1 MICPA
6 WIGSGYIDHT
16 GNHMKRELLTDDELR
31 ELLMQRKIRSREA
44 RVAAYRAAGRIVD
57 AENAPINDDLIYNP
71 DTKTIERHSGGK
83 VIRRID
89 VILLII
95 EILAVIGIIFL
106 LGRGSSILR
115 NLNDEAARA
124 FAVPTVTPTALI
136 QAVVLPGGHTAPD
149 AVGNAS
155 FNENEIPEHLRGL
168 VSVQAAA
175 SVPVDNDT
183 GRIIR
188 VGVPAIG
195 VDAPVVQGDDWE
207 ALKTGVGLNASSG
220 IPGKPGNVI
229 LSGHNDIFGQVF
241 RELDRL
247 VPGDEILLLTE
258 KNAYTY
264 IVTGTQIVQ
273 PSQVEVMRQ
282 TEDSTLTL
290 ISCYPYLVDTQRI
303 VVSAI
308 LRQ

>member
-1 MICPA
+1 
-6 WIGSGYIDHT
+6 
-16 GNHMKRELLTDDELR
+16 MKREQLTDDELR

-44 RVAAYRAAGRIVD
+44 RVSAYRASGRVTD
-57 AENAPINDDLIYNP
+57 ADNAPINEDLIYNTE
-71 DTKTIERHSGGK
+71 TKTIERVSSGR
-83 VIRRID
+83 VIRKID
-89 VILLII
+89 FILLVV
-95 EILAVIGIIFL
+95 EILALIGVVIL
-106 LGRGSSILR
+106 LGRGSNILR
-115 NLNDEAARA
+115 SLNEEASRA
-124 FAVPTVTPTALI
+124 FNVPTITPTALV

-155 FNENEIPEHLRGL
+155 FNESEIPEHLRGL
-168 VSVQAAA
+168 INVRATAV
-175 SVPVDNDT
+175 VPVDNDS

-188 VGVPAIG
+188 IGIPAIN

-207 ALKTGVGLNASSG
+207 ALKTGVGLNAASG
-220 IPGKPGNVI
+220 APGKPGNVI

-247 VPGDEILLLTE
+247 KVGDEIMLLSE

-264 IVTGTQIVQ
+264 LVTGTQIVQ

-290 ISCYPYLVDTQRI
+290 ISCYPYLIDNQRI
-303 VVSAI
+303 VVSAN
-308 LRQ
+308 LKK

>member
-1 MICPA
+1 
-6 WIGSGYIDHT
+6 
-16 GNHMKRELLTDDELR
+16 MKREQLSDDELR
-31 ELLMQRKIRSREA
+31 ELLMARKIRSREA

-57 AENAPINDDLIYNP
+57 PDNAPIHEDLVYDP
-71 DTKTIERHSGGK
+71 ETRRVERAAGGRTIRK
-83 VIRRID
+83 ID
-89 VILLII
+89 IILLVI
-95 EILAVIGIIFL
+95 EIAAVIGVVIL
-106 LGRGSSILR
+106 LGRGSSIIR
-115 NLNDEAARA
+115 SLNDEASRA
-124 FAVPTVTPTALI
+124 FAMPTVTPTPLI

-168 VSVQAAA
+168 VSVQAEA
-175 SVPVDNDT
+175 VIPVDSDT

-188 VGVPAIG
+188 IGIPAIN

-207 ALKTGVGLNASSG
+207 ALKTGVGLNASSAA
-220 IPGKPGNVI
+220 PGKAGNVI

-247 VPGDEILLLTE
+247 APGDEIMLLTE

-264 IVTGTQIVQ
+264 IVTGTQVVQ

-282 TEDSTLTL
+282 TAESTLTL

-303 VVSAI
+303 VVSAS

>member
-1 MICPA
+1 
-6 WIGSGYIDHT
+6 
-16 GNHMKRELLTDDELR
+16 MKREQSLTDDELH
-31 ELLMQRKIRSREA
+31 EMLMQRKIRSREA

-57 AENAPINDDLIYNP
+57 ADNAPINADLLYNTE
-71 DTKTIERHSGGK
+71 TKTIERVSGSRTF
-83 VIRRID
+83 RRID
-89 VILLII
+89 IILLIV
-95 EILAVIGIIFL
+95 EILALIGVVVL

-115 NLNDEAARA
+115 ALNDEASRA
-124 FAVPTVTPTALI
+124 FSMPTPAPTALI

-149 AVGNAS
+149 AIGNAS

-168 VSVQAAA
+168 VNIQATAP
-175 SVPVDNDT
+175 VPVDNST

-188 VGVPAIG
+188 IGIAAIN

-207 ALKTGVGLNASSG
+207 ALKTGVGLNAGSG
-220 IPGKPGNVI
+220 IPGKSGNVI

-241 RELDRL
+241 RDLDRL
-247 VPGDEILLLTE
+247 VPGDEIVLLTE

-290 ISCYPYLVDTQRI
+290 ISCYPYLIDTQRI
-303 VVSAI
+303 VVSAR
-308 LRQ
+308 LK

>member
-1 MICPA
+1 
-6 WIGSGYIDHT
+6 
-16 GNHMKRELLTDDELR
+16 MKREQLTDDELR

-44 RVAAYRAAGRIVD
+44 RISAYRASGRVTD
-57 AENAPINDDLIYNP
+57 ADNAPINEDLIYNTE
-71 DTKTIERHSGGK
+71 TKTIERVSSGR
-83 VIRRID
+83 VIRKID
-89 VILLII
+89 FFLLIV
-95 EILAVIGIIFL
+95 EILALIGVVIL
-106 LGRGSSILR
+106 LGRGSNILR
-115 NLNDEAARA
+115 SLNEEASRA
-124 FAVPTVTPTALI
+124 FNVPTITPTALI

-155 FNENEIPEHLRGL
+155 FNESEIPEHLRGL
-168 VSVQAAA
+168 INVRATAV
-175 SVPVDNDT
+175 VPVDNDS

-188 VGVPAIG
+188 IGIPAIN

-207 ALKTGVGLNASSG
+207 ALKTGVGLNAASG
-220 IPGKPGNVI
+220 APGKPGNVI

-247 VPGDEILLLTE
+247 KVGDEIMLLSE

-264 IVTGTQIVQ
+264 LVTGTQIVQ

-290 ISCYPYLVDTQRI
+290 ISCYPYLIDNQRI
-303 VVSAI
+303 VVSAS
-308 LRQ
+308 LKK

>member
-1 MICPA
+1 
-6 WIGSGYIDHT
+6 
-16 GNHMKRELLTDDELR
+16 MKREQLTDDELR

-44 RVAAYRAAGRIVD
+44 RVSAYRASGRVID
-57 AENAPINDDLIYNP
+57 ADNAPINEDLIYN
-71 DTKTIERHSGGK
+71 TETQRIERVSGGRT
-83 VIRRID
+83 IRRID
-89 VILLII
+89 IILLII
-95 EILAVIGIIFL
+95 EIAAVIAVVILI
-106 LGRGSSILR
+106 GRGSSILR
-115 NLNDEAARA
+115 NLNEEASRA
-124 FAVPTVTPTALI
+124 FSVPTVTPTALI

-149 AVGNAS
+149 AVGNAV

-168 VSVQAAA
+168 VSVRATP
-175 SVPVDNDT
+175 VMPVDSSA

-188 VGVPAIG
+188 IGIPAIN

-207 ALKTGVGLNASSG
+207 ALKTGVGLNAESG
-220 IPGKPGNVI
+220 LPGKPGNVI

-247 VPGDEILLLTE
+247 KAGDEIMILTE

-264 IVTGTQIVQ
+264 LVTGTQIVQ

-303 VVSAI
+303 VVSAS
-308 LRQ
+308 LKQ

>member
-1 MICPA
+1 
-6 WIGSGYIDHT
+6 
-16 GNHMKRELLTDDELR
+16 MKREQLTDDELR

-44 RVAAYRAAGRIVD
+44 RVSAYRASGRVTD
-57 AENAPINDDLIYNP
+57 ADNAPINEDLIYNTE
-71 DTKTIERHSGGK
+71 TKTIERVSSGR
-83 VIRRID
+83 VIRKID
-89 VILLII
+89 FILLVV
-95 EILAVIGIIFL
+95 EILALICVVSL
-106 LGRGSSILR
+106 LGRGSNILR
-115 NLNDEAARA
+115 SLNEEASRA
-124 FAVPTVTPTALI
+124 FNVPTITPTALI

-155 FNENEIPEHLRGL
+155 FNESEIPEHLRGL
-168 VSVQAAA
+168 INVRATAV
-175 SVPVDNDT
+175 VPVDNDS

-188 VGVPAIG
+188 IGIPAIN

-207 ALKTGVGLNASSG
+207 ALKTGVGLNAASG
-220 IPGKPGNVI
+220 APGKPGNVI

-247 VPGDEILLLTE
+247 KVGDEIMLLSE

-264 IVTGTQIVQ
+264 LVTGTQIVQ

-290 ISCYPYLVDTQRI
+290 ISCYPYLIDNQRI
-303 VVSAI
+303 VVSAN
-308 LRQ
+308 LKK

>member
-1 MICPA
+1 
-6 WIGSGYIDHT
+6 
-16 GNHMKRELLTDDELR
+16 MKHEQSLTDAELH
-31 ELLMQRKIRSREA
+31 EMLMQRKIRSREA
-44 RVAAYRAAGRIVD
+44 RVAAYRAAGRVVD
-57 AENAPINDDLIYNP
+57 ADNAPINEDLLYNTE
-71 DTKTIERHSGGK
+71 TKTIERVTGSRTF
-83 VIRRID
+83 RRID
-89 VILLII
+89 IILLII
-95 EILAVIGIIFL
+95 EILAVIGVVIL

-115 NLNDEAARA
+115 TLNDEASRA
-124 FAVPTVTPTALI
+124 FSMPTPVPTALI

-149 AVGNAS
+149 AIGNAS
-155 FNENEIPEHLRGL
+155 FNESEIPEHLRGL
-168 VSVQAAA
+168 VSVQATAPA
-175 SVPVDNDT
+175 PVDSGT

-188 VGVPAIG
+188 IGIAAIN

-207 ALKTGVGLNASSG
+207 ALKTGVGLNNTSG
-220 IPGKPGNVI
+220 IPGKSGNVI

-247 VPGDEILLLTE
+247 VPGDEIVLLTE

-282 TEDSTLTL
+282 TEESTLTL

-303 VVSAI
+303 VVSAR
-308 LRQ
+308 LK

>member
-1 MICPA
+1 
-6 WIGSGYIDHT
+6 
-16 GNHMKRELLTDDELR
+16 MKREQLTDDELR

-44 RVAAYRAAGRIVD
+44 RVSAYRASGRVID
-57 AENAPINDDLIYNP
+57 ADHAPINDDLIYN
-71 DTKTIERHSGGK
+71 TETQRIERVSGGRT
-83 VIRRID
+83 IRRID
-89 VILLII
+89 IFLLVV
-95 EILAVIGIIFL
+95 EILAVIGVVIL

-115 NLNDEAARA
+115 SLNEEASRA
-124 FAVPTVTPTALI
+124 FSVPTVTPTALI

-149 AVGNAS
+149 AVGNAV
-155 FNENEIPEHLRGL
+155 FNESEIPEHLRGL
-168 VSVQAAA
+168 VSVRSTPIAPAD
-175 SVPVDNDT
+175 SSS

-188 VGVPAIG
+188 IGIPAIN

-207 ALKTGVGLNASSG
+207 ALKTGVGLNAESG
-220 IPGKPGNVI
+220 LPGKPGNVI

-247 VPGDEILLLTE
+247 KTGDEVLILTE

-264 IVTGTQIVQ
+264 VVTGTQVVQ

-303 VVSAI
+303 VVSAE
-308 LRQ
+308 LKK

>member
-1 MICPA
+1 
-6 WIGSGYIDHT
+6 
-16 GNHMKRELLTDDELR
+16 MKHEQSLTDAELH
-31 ELLMQRKIRSREA
+31 EMLMQRKIRSREA
-44 RVAAYRAAGRIVD
+44 RVAAYRAAGRVVD
-57 AENAPINDDLIYNP
+57 ADNAPINEDLLYNTE
-71 DTKTIERHSGGK
+71 TKTIERVTGSRTF
-83 VIRRID
+83 RRID
-89 VILLII
+89 IILLII
-95 EILAVIGIIFL
+95 EILAVIGVVIL

-115 NLNDEAARA
+115 TLNDEASRA
-124 FAVPTVTPTALI
+124 FSMPTPAPTALI

-149 AVGNAS
+149 AIGNAS
-155 FNENEIPEHLRGL
+155 FNESEIPEHLRGL
-168 VSVQAAA
+168 VSVQATAPA
-175 SVPVDNDT
+175 PVDSGT

-188 VGVPAIG
+188 IGIAAIN

-207 ALKTGVGLNASSG
+207 ALKTGVGLNNTSG
-220 IPGKPGNVI
+220 IPGKSGNVI

-247 VPGDEILLLTE
+247 VPGDEIVLLTE

-282 TEDSTLTL
+282 TEESTLTL

-303 VVSAI
+303 VVSAR
-308 LRQ
+308 LK

>member
-1 MICPA
+1 
-6 WIGSGYIDHT
+6 
-16 GNHMKRELLTDDELR
+16 MKREQSLTDDELH
-31 ELLMQRKIRSREA
+31 EMLMQRKIRSREA
-44 RVAAYRAAGRIVD
+44 RVAAYRAAGRIMD
-57 AENAPINDDLIYNP
+57 ADNAPINEDLLYNTE
-71 DTKTIERHSGGK
+71 TKTIERVSGSRTF
-83 VIRRID
+83 RRID
-89 VILLII
+89 IILLIV
-95 EILAVIGIIFL
+95 EILALIGVVVL

-115 NLNDEAARA
+115 ALNDEASRA
-124 FAVPTVTPTALI
+124 FSMPTPAPTALI

-149 AVGNAS
+149 AIGNAS

-168 VSVQAAA
+168 VNIQATAP
-175 SVPVDNDT
+175 VPVDNST

-188 VGVPAIG
+188 IGIAAIN

-207 ALKTGVGLNASSG
+207 ALKTGVGLNAGSG
-220 IPGKPGNVI
+220 IPGKSGNVI

-241 RELDRL
+241 RDLDRL
-247 VPGDEILLLTE
+247 VPGDEIVLLTE

-303 VVSAI
+303 VVSAR
-308 LRQ
+308 LK

>member
-1 MICPA
+1 
-6 WIGSGYIDHT
+6 
-16 GNHMKRELLTDDELR
+16 MKREQLTDDELR

-44 RVAAYRAAGRIVD
+44 RISAYRASGRVTD
-57 AENAPINDDLIYNP
+57 ADNAPINEDLIYNTE
-71 DTKTIERHSGGK
+71 TKTIERVGSGR

-89 VILLII
+89 FILLIV
-95 EILAVIGIIFL
+95 EILALIGVVIL
-106 LGRGSSILR
+106 LGRGSNILR
-115 NLNDEAARA
+115 SLNEEASQA
-124 FAVPTVTPTALI
+124 FNVPTITPTALI

-155 FNENEIPEHLRGL
+155 FNESEIPEHLRGL
-168 VSVQAAA
+168 INVQSTAV
-175 SVPVDNDT
+175 VPVDSDT
-183 GRIIR
+183 GRIVR
-188 VGVPAIG
+188 IG
-195 VDAPVVQGDDWE
+195 IPVINVDAPVVQGDDWE

-220 IPGKPGNVI
+220 APGKPGNVI

-247 VPGDEILLLTE
+247 KPGDEIMLLSE

-264 IVTGTQIVQ
+264 VVTGTQIVQ

-290 ISCYPYLVDTQRI
+290 ISCYPYLIDTQRI
-303 VVSAI
+303 VVSAN
-308 LRQ
+308 LKK